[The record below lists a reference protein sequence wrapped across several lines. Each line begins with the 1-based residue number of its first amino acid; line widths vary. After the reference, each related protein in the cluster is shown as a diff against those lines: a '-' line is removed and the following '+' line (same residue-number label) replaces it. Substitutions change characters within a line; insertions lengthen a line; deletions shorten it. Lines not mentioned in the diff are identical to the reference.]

1 LQTVVGISGAS
12 GAILGVRLVEKM
24 LKQGIETHLIIS
36 KGGQKTIS
44 LEMEIK
50 PEDVAKI
57 ASFSYL
63 SENSEITKELTGVN
77 LMIIVPCSMKTL
89 SGIAWGRTD
98 NLILKVANMILEKK
112 RKLILLVRESPWH
125 MIHISNMLRVAEK
138 GGIIMPPTV
147 GASNIIEINDYIE
160 DILDRVFKGI

>member
-24 LKQGIETHLIIS
+24 LKQGVETHLIIS
-36 KGGQKTIS
+36 QGGQKTIS
-44 LEMEIK
+44 LEMGIK

-63 SENSEITKELTGVN
+63 RENSEITKELTDVN
-77 LMIIVPCSMKTL
+77 LMIVAPCSMKTL
-89 SGIAWGRTD
+89 SGIAWSRSD
-98 NLILKVANMILEKK
+98 NLIFKVANMVLEKK
-112 RKLILLVRESPWH
+112 GKLILLVRESPWH
-125 MIHISNMLRVAEK
+125 MIHISNMLRVVER

-160 DILDRVFKGI
+160 DILDRVFKVI